1 MRRKIFS
8 LITHLSFM
16 IKEYVS
22 HNLHWLIYIAMLLIF
37 IIDLQL
43 PLGIVAGVPY
53 VLVVL
58 ISLWI
63 TGDRITYIITA
74 MGVLFTTL
82 GFYLSP
88 GIVAPMEIVLI
99 NRGLTILLIVS
110 IATIVLKIKQNRHD
124 IATLLAQ
131 SIIDPLTQCKNRR
144 AFEMELDAEILRSKR
159 YQRDLTMAI
168 IDIDEFKQL
177 SESQDKAREEENIKK
192 LHKIINDN
200 IRNSD
205 HLYRIGIDKF
215 AVLFSETDLSK
226 AKEASE
232 AIRKLIFSKSE
243 KNDQNKLT
251 VSIGIAMLGTND
263 SKRKLCQRA
272 EDALLVCKSNGKNQ
286 VATLPQV
293 ICKDKPHVA
302 AILSRSRAD

>member
-1 MRRKIFS
+1 MRRQIFS
-8 LITHLSFM
+8 LIAHLSFM
-16 IKEYVS
+16 ITEYIRQ
-22 HNLHWLIYIAMLLIF
+22 NLHWLIYIAMLLIF

-53 VLVVL
+53 ALVVL
-58 ISLWI
+58 VSLWVSGNQV
-63 TGDRITYIITA
+63 THIITI
-74 MGVLFTTL
+74 MGVLLTIV
-82 GFYLSP
+82 GVYLSP
-88 GIVAPMEIVLI
+88 GIVMPIEIVLA

-110 IATIVLKIKQNRHD
+110 IATLVLKIKQNRHD
-124 IATLLAQ
+124 ITVLLAQ

-168 IDIDEFKQL
+168 IDIDEFRQL

-200 IRNSD
+200 IRDSD
-205 HLYRIGIDKF
+205 YLYRIGIDKF
-215 AVLFSETDLSK
+215 AILFSETNLSK

-232 AIRKLIFSKSE
+232 AIRKLISSKNE
-243 KNDQNKLT
+243 KDDQNKLT
-251 VSIGIAMLGTND
+251 VSIGIAMLGAND

-272 EDALLVCKSNGKNQ
+272 EDALLICKNNGKNQ
-286 VATLPQV
+286 TATLPQV
-293 ICKDKPHVA
+293 ICKEKPHVA